1 MYFLQHKELGY
12 LVAAD
17 ELPKKNINK
26 YTILT
31 EEEYNKI
38 AEKQIETIEEQTE
51 E

>member
-17 ELPKKNINK
+17 ELPKKNIDK

-31 EEEYNKI
+31 KEEYNKI
-38 AEKQIETIEEQTE
+38 AEEQIEEQTE
-51 E
+51 ITEE